1 MKKLIKVT
9 GLQEAHLMDFFQVM
23 QLISKWLD
31 KENLEELKLN
41 DEALKF
47 KATLKEL
54 NDALLQAKKTGFTQK
69 IVEAD
74 NLRDSILCGMKYVVK
89 GMTYFPDENLSD
101 MAEQVKMLIDKYG
114 ENIQRIPQREESAVI
129 ENILQDLQIEPIA
142 GMLPQLGLSQWIP
155 KLQEANANFDSLY
168 LARSEKEATFI
179 SGLTREQRE
188 KMQERFTHLCRTIE
202 AYAFIDGEDAYKT
215 LADRI
220 NVEVAKIKQLVKYRK
235 AQEQEENNT
244 DG

>member
-1 MKKLIKVT
+1 MEKLIKAT
-9 GLQEAHLMDFFQVM
+9 NLQEAHLMDFFQVM

-31 KENLEELKLN
+31 KEDLEQLKLT
-41 DEALKF
+41 DEAANF

-54 NDALLQAKKTGFTQK
+54 DDALLQAKKTGFTQK
-69 IVEAD
+69 IIEAD
-74 NLRDSILCGMKYVVK
+74 NIRDSLLIGLNYVVK
-89 GMTYFPDENLSD
+89 GMTYFTDSNISN
-101 MAEQVKMLIDKYG
+101 MAEQVKTILSKYG
-114 ENIQRIPQREESAVI
+114 KRIDTLPQREESAVI
-129 ENILQDLQIEPIA
+129 ENILQDLQTEPIA

-188 KMQERFTHLCRTIE
+188 KMQERFSHLCRTIE
-202 AYAFIDGEDAYKT
+202 AYAFIDGEDAYKP

-220 NVEVAKIKQLVKYRK
+220 NVEVAKIKQLVKSRK
-235 AQEQEENNT
+235 AKEEEENNEE
-244 DG
+244 

>member
-1 MKKLIKVT
+1 
-9 GLQEAHLMDFFQVM
+9 M

-31 KENLEELKLN
+31 KEDLEQLKLT
-41 DEALKF
+41 DEAAKF

-54 NDALLQAKKTGFTQK
+54 DDALLQAKKTGFTQK
-69 IVEAD
+69 IIEAD
-74 NLRDSILCGMKYVVK
+74 NIRDSLLIGLNYVVK
-89 GMTYFPDENLSD
+89 GMTYFTDSNISN
-101 MAEQVKMLIDKYG
+101 MAEQVKTILSKYG
-114 ENIQRIPQREESAVI
+114 KRIDTLPQREESAVI
-129 ENILQDLQIEPIA
+129 ENILQDLQAEPIA

-155 KLQEANANFDSLY
+155 KLQEANTNFDSLY

-188 KMQERFTHLCRTIE
+188 KMQEHFSHLCRTIE

-220 NVEVAKIKQLVKYRK
+220 NVEVAKIKQLVKSRK
-235 AQEQEENNT
+235 AKEEEENNEE
-244 DG
+244 

>member
-1 MKKLIKVT
+1 MRKLITYTNLK
-9 GLQEAHLMDFFQVM
+9 EAHLMDFFQVM
-23 QLISKWLD
+23 QLISKWLE
-31 KENLEELKLN
+31 KEDLEQLKLN

-54 NDALLQAKKTGFTQK
+54 DDALLQAKKTGFTQK

-74 NLRDSILCGMKYVVK
+74 NLRDNILRGMIHIVK

-101 MAEQVKMLIDKYG
+101 MAEQIKTLIDKYG

-129 ENILQDLQIEPIA
+129 ENLLQDLQTETIA
-142 GMLPQLGLSQWIP
+142 GILPQLGLSQWVP
-155 KLQEANANFDSLY
+155 KLQEANANFDNLY

-188 KMQERFTHLCRTIE
+188 KMQDAFTHLCRTIE

-220 NVEVAKIKQLVKYRK
+220 NVEVAKIKQLVKARK
-235 AQEQEENNT
+235 TQEQ
-244 DG
+244 